1 MSTVAVSLARA
12 VTTPAITGAEAE
24 IIGFGKLASRDEL
37 TAVGTKYPEQVLGVA
52 EQFPRITDELPDLV
66 AAAAEMNMLNSSFI

>member
-1 MSTVAVSLARA
+1 MSTAASLARA
-12 VTTPAITGAEAE
+12 ITTPAITGTEAE
-24 IIGFGKLASRDEL
+24 ILGFGKLASRAEL
-37 TAVGTKYPEQVLGVA
+37 AAVGTKYPDQVLGVA